1 MDRRK
6 SGERSMF
13 KGCHNII
20 LHVASEDA
28 GFHVVHPIIF
38 NLNFLKN
45 NSFQPYNF
53 SMIVASFFKIWK
65 WRILPVNGPHSY
77 FRLINQVGLP
87 I

>member
-1 MDRRK
+1 MQKEQIWEECRD
-6 SGERSMF
+6 GQEEVWERSMF

-45 NSFQPYNF
+45 NSFQSYNF
-53 SMIVASFFKIWK
+53 SMIVASFFKI
-65 WRILPVNGPHSY
+65 
-77 FRLINQVGLP
+77 
-87 I
+87 

>member
-1 MDRRK
+1 
-6 SGERSMF
+6 MF

-53 SMIVASFFKIWK
+53 SMIVASFFKI
-65 WRILPVNGPHSY
+65 
-77 FRLINQVGLP
+77 
-87 I
+87 